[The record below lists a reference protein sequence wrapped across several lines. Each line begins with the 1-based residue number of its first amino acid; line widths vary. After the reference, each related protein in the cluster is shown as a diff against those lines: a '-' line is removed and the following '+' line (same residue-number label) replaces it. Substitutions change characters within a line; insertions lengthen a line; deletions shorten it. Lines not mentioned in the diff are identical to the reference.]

1 MKKIYIIIMLSL
13 FIACVSCVQNPNVT
27 EEDYL
32 STPNAASSWITGLKR
47 KIALMLNAT
56 VVNMEIASDNY
67 YNNYSQYSK
76 VFDKTQIS
84 YTDVDVNTIQSN
96 IHQVRAMAQFGID
109 RVIPGD
115 PNTTQEQKAYIY
127 FALAYSHLL
136 AGELFT
142 GLPASERGEVLS
154 WENHLTL
161 AVENFQ
167 KAIELD
173 TDEMT
178 KQACRLFIAR
188 AYYRLGDIAN
198 AVNFANMVKNE
209 TQLLYEIKF
218 DGTNGVSNEMQNA
231 IYDAATPNRL
241 APLPR
246 LDFLDP
252 KYYSA
257 GTASA
262 GQKSIAIAKV
272 EEACLIIAE
281 AQASNNQI
289 TDAKS
294 TLQSLLLAVA
304 ARPVVMIDDSRE
316 TRNGGNRHN
325 YPLENV
331 YVKFD
336 SNSPAKS
343 GYVLNRQNGNIPAYT
358 VSGTSVTNM
367 DIDACATQD
376 ELLYIIYLLRQEIF
390 MAEGRRISD
399 LGIRMPVSQNEQMSN
414 PNVTDVHIQAQI
426 PSFIPQNEAMDD
438 FTCDDQNG
446 LVTIKYDMNK
456 TLVQN
461 KTSPYI
467 MPFIK

>member
-13 FIACVSCVQNPNVT
+13 SIASVSCVQNPNIT

-32 STPNAASSWITGLKR
+32 STPNATNSWVTGLKR

-76 VFDKTQIS
+76 VFDKTQII

-115 PNTTQEQKAYIY
+115 PSTTQEQKAYMY
-127 FALAYSHLL
+127 FALAYSYLL

-142 GLPASERGEVLS
+142 GLPKSEKGEMLS
-154 WENHLTL
+154 WENHLSL
-161 AVENFQ
+161 AIENFQ
-167 KAIELD
+167 KAIELE
-173 TDEMT
+173 TDDMT
-178 KQACRLFIAR
+178 KQSYRLLIAR
-188 AYYRLGDIAN
+188 AYYRLGDVAN

-257 GTASA
+257 GTVSAS
-262 GQKSIAIAKV
+262 QKSITIVKV
-272 EEACLIIAE
+272 EEAYLIIAE
-281 AQASNNQI
+281 AQASSAQI
-289 TDAKS
+289 IDVKS
-294 TLQSLLLAVA
+294 TLHSLLSVVS
-304 ARPVVMIDDSRE
+304 ARPVVMVDDSRE

-325 YPLENV
+325 YPLSNV
-331 YVKFD
+331 DIKFD
-336 SNSPAKS
+336 NNSPAKS

-358 VSGTSVTNM
+358 ISGTSVTSI
-367 DIDACATQD
+367 DIDACNTQD

-399 LGIRMPVSQNEQMSN
+399 LGIRMPVSQNEQMTN

-426 PSFIPQNEAMDD
+426 PSFIPRDEDMDD
-438 FTCDDQNG
+438 FTYDVQNG
-446 LVTIKYDMNK
+446 LVTIKHDMNK
-456 TLVQN
+456 VLVQN